1 MVLPTLTMYSKY
13 TFNNN
18 SFTKDNVIKLIDY
31 ITTMPYSE
39 TDNDISYKYP
49 FNASELLKCDN
60 TTICEI
66 IFEESPIDAFGVEII
81 VNEEDDKKDGFIS
94 IDSSSLNNDKKKQYK
109 VLEHFFSFLLEKNK
123 NHNRNNLLCGY
134 FRNVFKKLIEK
145 NSVIITQVLFNE
157 NEMYIDGMIELCSDE
172 SIGECLKLVLD
183 TDLIKDSI
191 IKKKEK
197 LIETLITNKIYNK
210 DYGESVCNA
219 ILIPLLKTSNVFRD
233 FFFNNYNTFMSQFH
247 FEIINLGALISF
259 ISAIIIRLKSTFGSS
274 VDDDKEDNL
283 TLSVCEEDMKSNVQ
297 ISLDIDK
304 YIGHLKE
311 VIKSLVGIVQNEISN
326 SIIKEEILNCI
337 NMFIKLMIKANK
349 EKESIIQEVITTSL
363 LIYLTKYFINHP
375 NNNIFHIA
383 YIKLLSSL
391 RDVSTQNNVVKSMI
405 INDSMISLLINYLRD
420 IYPEHK
426 TLLAPTIKSLD
437 IILSLIPRELT
448 DVTISMTS
456 TATHNDIK
464 EVVDA
469 IMIIFNRKFLYEVD
483 NLSGMKEDEFYYK
496 ETFSEIV
503 NGQISKVIK
512 DEDSRSENI
521 SESIEANLEDEL
533 NYAITKTEHLNDSI
547 DNIIRIVNTTKED
560 KQHKEYTDSLYWS
573 QRLSKKEEDE
583 MNELMKS
590 L

>member
-1 MVLPTLTMYSKY
+1 
-13 TFNNN
+13 
-18 SFTKDNVIKLIDY
+18 
-31 ITTMPYSE
+31 
-39 TDNDISYKYP
+39 
-49 FNASELLKCDN
+49 
-60 TTICEI
+60 
-66 IFEESPIDAFGVEII
+66 
-81 VNEEDDKKDGFIS
+81 
-94 IDSSSLNNDKKKQYK
+94 
-109 VLEHFFSFLLEKNK
+109 
-123 NHNRNNLLCGY
+123 
-134 FRNVFKKLIEK
+134 
-145 NSVIITQVLFNE
+145 
-157 NEMYIDGMIELCSDE
+157 
-172 SIGECLKLVLD
+172 
-183 TDLIKDSI
+183 
-191 IKKKEK
+191 
-197 LIETLITNKIYNK
+197 
-210 DYGESVCNA
+210 
-219 ILIPLLKTSNVFRD
+219 
-233 FFFNNYNTFMSQFH
+233 MSQFH